1 MPQET
6 TYGAFLQVPKS
17 GLFLD
22 LSNGTHEKVNDSKP
36 AKFGNLVSVK
46 EFGDTALFWL
56 RMNIAST
63 DVIYLHSH
71 IC

>member
-46 EFGDTALFWL
+46 EFGDTALF
-56 RMNIAST
+56 
-63 DVIYLHSH
+63 
-71 IC
+71 